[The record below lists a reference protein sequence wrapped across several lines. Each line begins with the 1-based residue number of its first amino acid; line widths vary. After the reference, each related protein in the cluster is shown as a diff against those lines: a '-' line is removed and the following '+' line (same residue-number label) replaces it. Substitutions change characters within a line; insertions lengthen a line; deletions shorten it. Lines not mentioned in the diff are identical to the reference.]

1 MGWRPMN
8 EQDAIALAE
17 EVGWEL
23 GRKAGSY
30 SPPISWGICPEA
42 DDAFIVS
49 YFSALAYSELA

>member
-1 MGWRPMN
+1 MN